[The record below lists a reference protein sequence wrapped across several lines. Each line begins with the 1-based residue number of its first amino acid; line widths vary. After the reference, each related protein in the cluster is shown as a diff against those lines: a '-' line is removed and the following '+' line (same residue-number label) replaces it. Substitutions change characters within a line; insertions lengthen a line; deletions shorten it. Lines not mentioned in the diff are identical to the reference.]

1 MRAFWEKYFNLI
13 TKSSYSTIFFD
24 IYKGVEAL
32 DNLVQFVI
40 ININGVKIN
49 QIFGDYKQVSLY
61 LQKTYKLSEDDVDAI
76 GESRIFTNPQ
86 KLYDFYVQSRD
97 TYCSPKKLKYF
108 IKTENAAYV
117 QVLDEGINN
126 FWETLSSF
134 MCSSS
139 SPVFSSLIQT
149 MGSSFALPSGVKDVR
164 FKDSLLVE
172 FFQIDSFY
180 VASFL

>member
-76 GESRIFTNPQ
+76 GDSRILLIVARRN
-86 KLYDFYVQSRD
+86 
-97 TYCSPKKLKYF
+97 
-108 IKTENAAYV
+108 
-117 QVLDEGINN
+117 
-126 FWETLSSF
+126 SSI
-134 MCSSS
+134 
-139 SPVFSSLIQT
+139 L
-149 MGSSFALPSGVKDVR
+149 
-164 FKDSLLVE
+164 
-172 FFQIDSFY
+172 
-180 VASFL
+180 